1 LAARCERHR
10 VDFALDFAVLAI
22 ELDRTAQC
30 EEAAYDTHGRRF
42 PLTYQTFAV
51 LTVSEGFLDYAAIL
65 LRSPVV
71 DYALRHNLTICVT
84 FLPISRKN
92 ARNF

>member
-1 LAARCERHR
+1 LPARCQWHR

-42 PLTYQTFAV
+42 PLTYQTIAV
-51 LTVSEGFLDYAAIL
+51 LTVTERF
-65 LRSPVV
+65 V
-71 DYALRHNLTICVT
+71 DYGRDPTSIAEG
-84 FLPISRKN
+84 
-92 ARNF
+92 